1 MTTRNPTDEELT
13 GYDDI
18 DLSDS
23 DFSYIPNNK
32 EDTEEKALA
41 VLYFYRLY
49 QFYTKYNDKTPE
61 YVLSHI
67 DEDIQKLR
75 IQLLKSTDKDV
86 AKYIK
91 NIRSNILAKYKLNS
105 SIKECQVD
113 YSTTVDVLDETIKT
127 ILEQLKSDAKMKVR
141 VWKDRNYVAK
151 DFNLKPNFKRAIN
164 RLNQGFRYTT
174 NTLSQK
180 TDRTIQ
186 KFVYKT
192 DKFVWVCYGR
202 HPCGWCIDQS
212 KIPPRLID
220 EIPYDHINGYCG
232 VEPSD
237 TKYSTEYLDYVGEIE

>member
-23 DFSYIPNNK
+23 DFSYVPNNK
-32 EDTEEKALA
+32 DDTEEKALA
-41 VLYFYRLY
+41 VLYFYRFYQLY
-49 QFYTKYNDKTPE
+49 SKYIDKTPE

-67 DEDIQKLR
+67 DEDTKKLQL
-75 IQLLKSTDKDV
+75 QLLKSTDKDV
-86 AKYIK
+86 GNYVK
-91 NIRSNILAKYKLNS
+91 NIRAGILDSFKLKSN
-105 SIKECQVD
+105 IKECQID
-113 YSTTVDVLDETIKT
+113 YATTVEVLDETIKT
-127 ILEQLKSDAKMKVR
+127 ILSQLKTDTKMKVK
-141 VWKDRNYVAK
+141 VWSDRNYNVK
-151 DFNLKPNFKRAIN
+151 DFNLKPNFKRAIG
-164 RLNQGFRYTT
+164 RLNQGFKYTT
-174 NTLSQK
+174 STLKQK

-212 KIPPRLID
+212 KMPPRPID
-220 EIPYDHINGYCG
+220 EIPFDHINGYCG